1 MKTYRICERWEVYV
15 EAESEEEALNKYHC
29 GDGTGHPEFVEFLSI
44 EEEVT
49 YEGAF
54 PTLDNQTA
62 TR

>member
-29 GDGTGHPEFVEFLSI
+29 GEGTDQQLVEFLSI

-49 YEGAF
+49 YEGE
-54 PTLDNQTA
+54 
-62 TR
+62 